1 LIVVCDDVLAK
12 LRTNRLE
19 DVAQMSDYRE
29 VPENRVLSLQKVVD
43 RQQNKEHKDDDK
55 NDEHY

>member
-1 LIVVCDDVLAK
+1 
-12 LRTNRLE
+12 
-19 DVAQMSDYRE
+19 MSDYRE

-43 RQQNKEHKDDDK
+43 RQQNKEHKDDEK